1 MRKRIISQLRY
12 RLILAGAWLLC
23 RLPERPLMAVADL
36 FGGVWYRLARGRRR
50 TARENLARVTRWMAE
65 HELGSARGQAA
76 GRDPRVLEGLVR
88 DAFRHSVRLNLILAR
103 GPIMDA
109 KYVARWMVMETPEAM
124 DAALAEP
131 NGALFVGLH
140 MGSNELPAL
149 FLALKTGR
157 PAWAPTQTLGDPLL
171 QAYMVRSRRTLG
183 LHLVELQSARRE
195 LAEAL
200 RRGDPVG
207 ILADRDFTGGG
218 IEVPLFGANAS
229 LPIGPALLAL
239 ETGAVPHAF
248 GVRRDAEGIYRLRLE
263 RVPMPAE
270 GSRRE
275 RVTGYLEAEA
285 RAFEHFI
292 AMAPEQWFAI
302 FFPIWSESPAAK
314 DAATPAGDEA
324 AA

>member
-1 MRKRIISQLRY
+1 MNRLRSQLRY
-12 RLILAGAWLLC
+12 RLLITGAWLLC

-36 FGGVWYRLARGRRR
+36 FGHVWYRLAKGRRA
-50 TARENLARVTRWMAE
+50 TARGNLARVCRWMAANE
-65 HELGSARGQAA
+65 VGSARGREAA
-76 GRDPRVLEGLVR
+76 TDRRILESLVR
-88 DAFRHSVRLNLILAR
+88 DAFRHSVRYNLILAR

-109 KYVARWMVMETPEAM
+109 AYVARWMVMETEDVI

-149 FLALKTGR
+149 YLALKTGR
-157 PAWAPTQTLGDPLL
+157 PAWAPTQTLDDPLL
-171 QAYMVRSRRTLG
+171 QAYMVRSRARLG

-218 IEVPLFGANAS
+218 IEVPLFGAPAS
-229 LPIGPALLAL
+229 LPIGAALLAL
-239 ETGAVPHAF
+239 ETGAVPHVF
-248 GVRRDAEGIYRLRLE
+248 GVRRDERGVYRARVE
-263 RVPMPAE
+263 RVPLPAD

-275 RVTGYLEAEA
+275 RVTGYLAAEA
-285 RAFEHFI
+285 RAFEHNV
-292 AMAPEQWFAI
+292 ASAPEQWFAI
-302 FFPIWSESPAAK
+302 FFPIWHA
-314 DAATPAGDEA
+314 EA
-324 AA
+324 AASSPALAGASSEPAA

>member
-1 MRKRIISQLRY
+1 VRRIKSQLRY
-12 RLILAGAWLLC
+12 RLLITGAWLLC
-23 RLPERPLMAVADL
+23 RIPERPLMAVADL

-50 TARENLARVTRWMAE
+50 TARDNLAHVTRWMAE
-65 HELGSARGQAA
+65 HDVGSERGRAA
-76 GRDPRVLEGLVR
+76 GRDPRALEALVKA
-88 DAFRHSVRLNLILAR
+88 AFRHSVRYNLILAR

-109 KYVARWMVMETPEAM
+109 KYVARWLVVETPEVM
-124 DAALAEP
+124 DSALAEP

-149 FLALKTGR
+149 YLAQKTGR
-157 PAWAPTQTLGDPLL
+157 PAWAPTQTLDDPLL
-171 QAYMVRSRRTLG
+171 QAYMVRSRATLG

-229 LPIGPALLAL
+229 LPIGGALLAL
-239 ETGAVPHAF
+239 ETGAVPHVY
-248 GVRRDAEGIYRLRLE
+248 GVRRDDTGVYRLRME
-263 RVPMPAE
+263 RVPLPAE

-275 RVTGYLEAEA
+275 RVTGYLAAEA
-285 RAFEHFI
+285 HAFEHFI
-292 AMAPEQWFAI
+292 AVAPEQWFAI
-302 FFPIWSESPAAK
+302 FFPIWSADKAPAVT
-314 DAATPAGDEA
+314 ATPAEA
-324 AA
+324 SA

>member
-1 MRKRIISQLRY
+1 MSRVVRELRY
-12 RLILAGAWLLC
+12 RLIVGGTWLLC

-50 TARENLARVTRWMAE
+50 TARENLARVCRWMAA
-65 HELGSARGQAA
+65 HEVGSARGRAA
-76 GRDPRVLEGLVR
+76 ATDRRVLESLVR

-109 KYVARWMVMETPEAM
+109 RYVARWMVMETPEVV

-131 NGALFVGLH
+131 AGALFVGLH

-149 FLALKTGR
+149 YLALKTGR

-171 QAYMVRSRRTLG
+171 QAYMVRSRARLG
-183 LHLVELQSARRE
+183 LRLVELQSARRE
-195 LAEAL
+195 MAAAL

-207 ILADRDFTGGG
+207 LLADRDFTGGG
-218 IEVPLFGANAS
+218 IEVPFFGAPAS

-239 ETGAVPHAF
+239 ETGAVPHVF
-248 GVRRDAEGIYRLRLE
+248 GVWRDPAGIYHARVE
-263 RVPMPAE
+263 RVPVPDA

-275 RVTGYLEAEA
+275 RVTAYLAAEA
-285 RAFEHFI
+285 RAFEHHI
-292 AMAPEQWFAI
+292 AVAPEQWFAI
-302 FFPIWSESPAAK
+302 FFPIWRA
-314 DAATPAGDEA
+314 DAAGAKPA
-324 AA
+324 

>member
-1 MRKRIISQLRY
+1 VNRIRSQIRY
-12 RLILAGAWLLC
+12 RLVLAGAWLLC
-23 RLPERPLMAVADL
+23 RLPERPLMAVADA
-36 FGGVWYRLARGRRR
+36 FGGVWYRLAPGRRR
-50 TARENLARVTRWMAE
+50 TARANLARVTRWMAE
-65 HELGSARGQAA
+65 HEVGSERGRMA
-76 GRDPRVLEGLVR
+76 GRDPRVLEALVK

-103 GPIMDA
+103 GPIIDA
-109 KYVARWMVMETPEAM
+109 KYVARWMVMETPEVM
-124 DAALAEP
+124 ESALAEP

-149 FLALKTGR
+149 YLALKTGR
-157 PAWAPTQTLGDPLL
+157 PSWAPTQTLGDPLL
-171 QAYMVRSRRTLG
+171 QAYMVRSRGRLG
-183 LHLVELQSARRE
+183 LRLVELQSARRE

-229 LPIGPALLAL
+229 LPIGGALLAL

-248 GVRRDAEGIYRLRLE
+248 GVRRDENGIYRLRLE
-263 RVPMPAE
+263 RVPLPDE

-275 RVTGYLEAEA
+275 RVTGYLAAEA

-292 AMAPEQWFAI
+292 AAAPEQWFAI
-302 FFPIWSESPAAK
+302 FFPIWSA
-314 DAATPAGDEA
+314 DAAAAEGAHTPGGEA

>member
-1 MRKRIISQLRY
+1 MKGLWSQVRY
-12 RLILAGAWLLC
+12 RLILGGAWLLC
-23 RLPERPLMAVADL
+23 RLPERPLMAVADV

-50 TARENLARVTRWMAE
+50 TARKNLARVTRWMAE
-65 HELGSARGQAA
+65 HEVGSARGQAA
-76 GRDPRVLEGLVR
+76 GRDARVLESLVR

-124 DAALAEP
+124 AAALSEP
-131 NGALFVGLH
+131 NRAVFVGLH

-207 ILADRDFTGGG
+207 VLADRDFTGGG

-239 ETGAVPHAF
+239 ETGAVPYVF
-248 GVRRDAEGIYRLRLE
+248 GVRRDEMGIYRLRLE
-263 RVPMPAE
+263 RVPLPAE

-285 RAFEHFI
+285 RAFEQFI
-292 AMAPEQWFAI
+292 ATAPEQWFAI
-302 FFPIWSESPAAK
+302 FFPIW
-314 DAATPAGDEA
+314 GDGTASRSTEEA